1 MGGVLPV
8 DQGESASLGGS
19 TGRSGRQPD
28 GDQPHRE
35 DAPRGPLPAGLITF
49 VMTDIEGSTRLF
61 RRLGDSYL
69 DVLEMHRALLGGA
82 FAVQGGVEV
91 DTEGDA
97 LFVVFAD
104 ASDAVAGCLE
114 GQIALASHSWP
125 PDGEVRVRIGLHTSE
140 ATPVGS
146 RYVDLGVHQVARIC
160 AGAHGGQ
167 VVMSEETVSALA
179 DRLPP
184 SSSLVALGTFH
195 LRGFSEPVRLSQLRH
210 PQLRENFPPLRAIG
224 VVVHNLPFLRASF
237 VGRDEEIPALIAQL
251 RTTGILTLVGLGGVG
266 KTRLALQMAQTV
278 LGEFPDGVWLVELAP
293 LSDPA
298 FVPRAVADAARVP
311 EVPGRAIEEVLVE
324 AMADKSS
331 LLILDNCEHVVEA
344 VAVLAELL
352 SSHCPQLVILAT
364 SREPLDIEGE
374 VVWRV
379 QPLSMP
385 AAPHVSS
392 AADVVAVD
400 SVRLFVERAQLSSPG
415 FELSDENA
423 ADVARIVGHLN
434 GIPLAI
440 ELAASTL
447 SDQPLSGILA
457 GLDDRFALL
466 TRGRRTAPVRHQ
478 TLRAALEWSLD
489 LLEEPERLLFGRLAA
504 FAPGLTTAAV
514 VGVCRGLPGTDKD
527 LTSGLHRLARA
538 SLLIPHPDLPDRW
551 SMLESVRELAAIE
564 LEAEGETDVLSKQHR
579 DWYFLHVE
587 EVGPFLG
594 RTGRAD
600 VMRDLALDHD
610 NVRRAIDT
618 AITDGDAVVALRL
631 CTAMS
636 PFWTSHGDWTEG
648 SERLRSALLLRGS
661 HDEQFRG
668 RAVAALGNLTLLRGD
683 LAAAEKL
690 FEESRE
696 RTAASGDEVF
706 LARSLAGAGYVAFRR
721 SQLPEADS
729 LWREALEAAEQA
741 GDERVAAGVLR
752 SLAIAAAT
760 AGQQG
765 RAGELLD
772 QAIAS
777 ARRVEDDQ
785 LLRLLLGSS
794 AERHMW
800 LGNYQEAE
808 DAYGDALGLAT
819 EIGDLSARPLLL
831 AELGWVA
838 LLRGDVPRA
847 ERLSAEAAE
856 LAEDLGN
863 RRVLAHSLR
872 LTGEALIRKGGPD
885 AEDVLER
892 ALAVAHEL
900 DAPAEVA
907 GVMCTRACLS
917 LEGLRLDE
925 ARERAEGGLA
935 LSALPHSMRRVSLR
949 WVLGVVAL
957 LEGDPDESET
967 LFRADLKSAEEGK
980 MRRHEA
986 TSAWGLAC
994 VSSARGDTPRSLALH
1009 RRALA
1014 IRDEIEDRLGV
1025 VDSLVAMAGVVAPSR
1040 PKEAALLAG
1049 AATSLRRRTGSVA
1062 TPREAAEVAH
1072 VEASIEAA
1080 LDRSAMAQA
1089 GEEGAR
1095 IDEETAVG
1103 LALDLA
1109 PDGSG
1114 PG

>member
-1 MGGVLPV
+1 
-8 DQGESASLGGS
+8 
-19 TGRSGRQPD
+19 
-28 GDQPHRE
+28 
-35 DAPRGPLPAGLITF
+35 
-49 VMTDIEGSTRLF
+49 
-61 RRLGDSYL
+61 
-69 DVLEMHRALLGGA
+69 
-82 FAVQGGVEV
+82 
-91 DTEGDA
+91 
-97 LFVVFAD
+97 
-104 ASDAVAGCLE
+104 
-114 GQIALASHSWP
+114 
-125 PDGEVRVRIGLHTSE
+125 
-140 ATPVGS
+140 
-146 RYVDLGVHQVARIC
+146 
-160 AGAHGGQ
+160 
-167 VVMSEETVSALA
+167 
-179 DRLPP
+179 
-184 SSSLVALGTFH
+184 
-195 LRGFSEPVRLSQLRH
+195 
-210 PQLRENFPPLRAIG
+210 
-224 VVVHNLPFLRASF
+224 
-237 VGRDEEIPALIAQL
+237 
-251 RTTGILTLVGLGGVG
+251 
-266 KTRLALQMAQTV
+266 
-278 LGEFPDGVWLVELAP
+278 
-293 LSDPA
+293 
-298 FVPRAVADAARVP
+298 
-311 EVPGRAIEEVLVE
+311 
-324 AMADKSS
+324 
-331 LLILDNCEHVVEA
+331 
-344 VAVLAELL
+344 
-352 SSHCPQLVILAT
+352 
-364 SREPLDIEGE
+364 
-374 VVWRV
+374 
-379 QPLSMP
+379 
-385 AAPHVSS
+385 
-392 AADVVAVD
+392 
-400 SVRLFVERAQLSSPG
+400 
-415 FELSDENA
+415 
-423 ADVARIVGHLN
+423 
-434 GIPLAI
+434 
-440 ELAASTL
+440 
-447 SDQPLSGILA
+447 
-457 GLDDRFALL
+457 
-466 TRGRRTAPVRHQ
+466 
-478 TLRAALEWSLD
+478 
-489 LLEEPERLLFGRLAA
+489 
-504 FAPGLTTAAV
+504 
-514 VGVCRGLPGTDKD
+514 
-527 LTSGLHRLARA
+527 
-538 SLLIPHPDLPDRW
+538 
-551 SMLESVRELAAIE
+551 
-564 LEAEGETDVLSKQHR
+564 
-579 DWYFLHVE
+579 
-587 EVGPFLG
+587 
-594 RTGRAD
+594 
-600 VMRDLALDHD
+600 
-610 NVRRAIDT
+610 
-618 AITDGDAVVALRL
+618 
-631 CTAMS
+631 MS

-838 LLRGDVPRA
+838 LLRGDVARA
-847 ERLSAEAAE
+847 ERLSVEAAE

-872 LTGEALIRKGGPD
+872 LTGEALIRKGDPD

-892 ALAVAHEL
+892 ALAVAQEL

-917 LEGLRLDE
+917 LEGLRLEE

-967 LFRADLKSAEEGK
+967 LFQADLKSAEEGK

-1040 PKEAALLAG
+1040 PKEAALLTG

-1072 VEASIEAA
+1072 VESSIEAA

-1089 GEEGAR
+1089 EEEGAR
-1095 IDEETAVG
+1095 IDEETAVAIG
-1103 LALDLA
+1103 
-1109 PDGSG
+1109 PGSG
-1114 PG
+1114 TGREWPGLT